1 MLTRTCVVCGASPA
15 NRVEVSLAL
24 WNVAEADQPTGIIL
38 ADDACL
44 KHQADVVDILQKHCV
59 EMLREQAPL
68 HAKAIAAGARR
79 DKAEHAMRSI
89 KPALDAQRSARA
101 AKPDA
106 EVDEKLIT
114 REGELA
120 AEIADAER
128 ERLEVL
134 TQGTKAS
141 DAIVAKMAKAFRAKK
156 K

>member
-1 MLTRTCVVCGASPA
+1 MCGASPA
-15 NRVEVSLAL
+15 HRVEASLAL

-44 KHQADVVDILQKHCV
+44 KHQADVVDILQEHCV
-59 EMLREQAPL
+59 EMLAGQAPL

-79 DKAEHAMRSI
+79 DKAEGAMRSI

-106 EVDEKLIT
+106 DVDEKLIT

-120 AEIADAER
+120 EEIAAAEK
-128 ERLEVL
+128 ERLDAL

-141 DAIVAKMAKAFRAKK
+141 DAIIAKMAKAFKAKK